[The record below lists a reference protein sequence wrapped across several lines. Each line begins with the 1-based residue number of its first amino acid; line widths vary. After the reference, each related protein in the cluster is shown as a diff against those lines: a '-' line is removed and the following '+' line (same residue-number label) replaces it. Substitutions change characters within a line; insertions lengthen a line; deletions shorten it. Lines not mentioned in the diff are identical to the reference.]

1 MMEEEVSYYKMPRTE
16 ERCLVQD
23 LNNRLHD
30 YIDKVKG
37 SSEQED
43 LEPRLEELVRNRDND
58 IDAIKSNYAENLL
71 AARRTLDETAKEK
84 AQYQLQTI
92 SLKTHIEKVKLNI
105 ARLKK
110 ENSETENKMKQMDA
124 EAERAEQ
131 EKVEADNERE
141 ELEKRKIS
149 LESAI
154 QTNKLLIDE
163 AKLTR
168 VDTQN
173 KLQTQM
179 EEVEFSRKLI
189 QSETE
194 REEDLKAQLVAHFGK
209 SEADLQADI
218 QRKLEEAIVS
228 LRART
233 DIDLLKYSDDLKTH
247 FSHKKISLEQDLSFI
262 QERIETIEK
271 EKKRLILLQTSCNQR
286 EASIRERMEVL
297 SGKLQQQKEMME
309 FDEKS
314 HSENQC
320 HLRGTALN
328 IEQDYLHQIE
338 QLRRWLELRNGLDLE
353 IETYKRMLNE
363 EEKRL
368 SIKLVH
374 TCKEGAHSITEEPC
388 LTTES
393 EFRSSFVISNVEPT
407 GKFIEITNPSDTL
420 MSLANHKIRNTAGD
434 SEQVYKF
441 HQRHRIAPGGSMKVW
456 AHCPEAV
463 RDPPNDIIWKKG
475 VAWNLAAGQVELLND
490 GNDVISSF
498 EKDAPQT

>member
-1 MMEEEVSYYKMPRTE
+1 MEDEVSYYKMPRTE
-16 ERCLVQD
+16 ERSLIQD

-30 YIDKVKG
+30 YIGKVKS

-43 LEPRLEELVRNRDND
+43 LEPRLEELVRNRDSD

-71 AARRTLDETAKEK
+71 SARKTLDETAKEK
-84 AQYQLQTI
+84 ALYQLQSI
-92 SLKTHIEKVKLNI
+92 GLKTHIEKVRLNI

-110 ENSETENKMKQMDA
+110 ENAETENNMKQMDA

-131 EKVEADNERE
+131 EKVEAKNEKE
-141 ELEKRKIS
+141 ELEKRKVS
-149 LESAI
+149 FESAI
-154 QTNKLLIDE
+154 QANKMLIDE

-189 QSETE
+189 QSETK
-194 REEDLKAQLVAHFGK
+194 REEDLKAQLVTHFGK

-218 QRKLEEAIVS
+218 QRKLEEAIAS

-233 DIDLLKYSDDLKTH
+233 DVDLLKYSDDLNTH
-247 FSHKKISLEQDLSFI
+247 FSAKKKSLEQDLTI
-262 QERIETIEK
+262 LQERIEMIEK
-271 EKKRLILLQTSCNQR
+271 EKERLALLQTNCNQR
-286 EASIRERMEVL
+286 EASIHERMEVL
-297 SGKLQQQKEMME
+297 SGKLQQQKELME
-309 FDEKS
+309 LDEKS
-314 HSENQC
+314 HLENEC
-320 HLRGTALN
+320 NLRGAALS
-328 IEQDYLHQIE
+328 IEQDYMHQID

-368 SIKLVH
+368 SVKLVH
-374 TCKEGAHSITEEPC
+374 TCKEGTHYVTEEPS
-388 LTTES
+388 LATSS
-393 EFRSSFVISNVEPT
+393 EFRCSFVISRVEPT
-407 GKFIEITNPSDTL
+407 GKFVEITNPGDSL
-420 MSLANHKIRNTAGD
+420 LSLANHKIRNTAGD

-456 AHCPEAV
+456 AHCPEAI

-475 VAWNLAAGQVELLND
+475 AAWNIAAGQVELVND
-490 GNDVISSF
+490 ANDVISSF

>member
-1 MMEEEVSYYKMPRTE
+1 MEEEVSYYKMPRTE
-16 ERCLVQD
+16 ERSLIQD

-30 YIDKVKG
+30 YIEKVK
-37 SSEQED
+37 SSSDQED

-71 AARRTLDETAKEK
+71 AARKTLDETAKEK
-84 AQYQLQTI
+84 AQYQLQSI
-92 SLKTHIEKVKLNI
+92 SLKTHIEKAKLNI
-105 ARLKK
+105 ARLKT
-110 ENSETENKMKQMDA
+110 ENSETDNKMKQLDA

-131 EKVEADNERE
+131 EKVEAENERE

-149 LESAI
+149 FESAI
-154 QTNKLLIDE
+154 RANKMLIDE

-194 REEDLKAQLVAHFGK
+194 REEDLKTQLVAHFGK
-209 SEADLQADI
+209 SEADLQADV
-218 QRKLEEAIVS
+218 QRKLEEAILS

-233 DIDLLKYSDDLKTH
+233 DIDLLKYRDDLDTQ
-247 FSHKKISLEQDLSFI
+247 FSHKKQSLEQDQSIL
-262 QERIETIEK
+262 QERIGTIEK
-271 EKKRLILLQTSCNQR
+271 EKKRLLLLQTSCNQR
-286 EASIRERMEVL
+286 EASIHERMEVL
-297 SGKLQQQKEMME
+297 NGKLQQQKELME
-309 FDEKS
+309 SDEKS
-314 HSENQC
+314 HCENQSS
-320 HLRGTALN
+320 LRGTALN

-353 IETYKRMLNE
+353 IETYKRMLNV

-374 TCKEGAHSITEEPC
+374 TCKEGAHSTAEDP
-388 LTTES
+388 LTTDS
-393 EFRSSFVISNVEPT
+393 EFRCSFVISNVEPT
-407 GKFIEITNPSDTL
+407 GKFVEITNPSDSL
-420 MSLANHKIRNTAGD
+420 LSLANHKIRNTAGD

-475 VAWNLAAGQVELLND
+475 MAWNLAAGQVELVND
-490 GNDVISSF
+490 ANDVISSF
-498 EKDAPQT
+498 EKYAPQT